1 MSYDTIFHG
10 YDTLE
15 SVVSSHS
22 SVILGSI
29 VLEYPKRT
37 FQDVITIIFWAARL
51 KGVIWYLKI
60 CNKYK

>member
-29 VLEYPKRT
+29 VIEYPKRT
-37 FQDVITIIFWAARL
+37 CQDVITIIFWAARFIL
-51 KGVIWYLKI
+51 IFE
-60 CNKYK
+60 NR

>member
-37 FQDVITIIFWAARL
+37 FQDVITIIFWAARFFE
-51 KGVIWYLKI
+51 KE
-60 CNKYK
+60 

>member
-29 VLEYPKRT
+29 VIEYPKRT
-37 FQDVITIIFWAARL
+37 CQDVITIIFFDKDYSIFEKRW
-51 KGVIWYLKI
+51 
-60 CNKYK
+60 

>member
-29 VLEYPKRT
+29 AIEYPKRT
-37 FQDVITIIFWAARL
+37 CQDVITIILFGFD
-51 KGVIWYLKI
+51 KK
-60 CNKYK
+60 